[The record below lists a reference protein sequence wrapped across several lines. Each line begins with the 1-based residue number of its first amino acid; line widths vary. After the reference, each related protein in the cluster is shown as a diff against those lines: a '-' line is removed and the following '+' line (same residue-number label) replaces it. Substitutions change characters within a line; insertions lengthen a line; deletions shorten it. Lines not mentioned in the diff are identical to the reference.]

1 MSNKKNISK
10 AELAEMCNVSR
21 HKVTVWCNVDFFNE
35 LSEMGYKKN
44 QQIFTPK
51 QTKFLLD
58 NLVEYKEN
66 CNFAEN

>member
-10 AELAEMCNVSR
+10 AELAEMCGVSIS
-21 HKVTVWCNVDFFNE
+21 KVKQWCNVDFYTE
-35 LSEMGYKKN
+35 LCAMGYKKQ

-58 NLVEYKEN
+58 NLVEYEN
-66 CNFAEN
+66 